1 MLAGRLAGIQLALQ
15 NAAAGKMLLEILDH
29 ICGTGL
35 MGHIPDGEPIPTLH
49 ASPLRPSAQYLKSL
63 IEQLLWQVL
72 FPADQR
78 LF

>member
-35 MGHIPDGEPIPTLH
+35 MGHIPDGE
-49 ASPLRPSAQYLKSL
+49 A
-63 IEQLLWQVL
+63 
-72 FPADQR
+72 
-78 LF
+78 